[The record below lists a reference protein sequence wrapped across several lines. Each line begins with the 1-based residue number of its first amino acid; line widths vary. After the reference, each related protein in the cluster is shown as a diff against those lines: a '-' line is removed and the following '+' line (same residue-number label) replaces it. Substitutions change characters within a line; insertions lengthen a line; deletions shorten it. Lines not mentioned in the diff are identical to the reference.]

1 MIVQYD
7 FYRSKY
13 GEELLIDLL
22 RLESL
27 HHYIRESPVQQLTY
41 YDITFIYY
49 GDGSFSIDGC
59 EYPLMPGTVFF
70 SGPGQVRC
78 WDTPSAPDGYAL
90 IFEEEFL
97 GAFFNDVH
105 FIRHLAFFRDRNM
118 PPMVELASEELNKM
132 KELLEDVRKE
142 ITTFRNNDKHIL
154 RALLYQIL
162 VSLNRIYIKRRPSP
176 MDKAVNRYAGQFAE
190 LVESHFRENR
200 SVGYYAQKIC
210 ITSGHLNDIIK
221 SRYGISAK
229 KYITE
234 RTLLEAKR
242 LLKYTDMSIGQIAI
256 HLCYENTSFF
266 ARSFRNGTGETPL
279 EFRNKKENPGKMSF
293 LP

>member
-27 HHYIRESPVQQLTY
+27 NHYIRESPVQQLTY
-41 YDITFIYY
+41 YDITFIYH

-59 EYPLMPGTVFF
+59 EYPLMPGSVFF
-70 SGPGQVRC
+70 SGPGQIRC
-78 WDTPSAPDGYAL
+78 WDTPSAPEGYAL

-97 GAFFNDVH
+97 AAFFNDVH
-105 FIRHLAFFRDRNM
+105 FVRHLAFFGSRNM
-118 PPMVELASEELNKM
+118 PPMVELTSEELNKM
-132 KELLEDVRKE
+132 KDLLEDIRKE
-142 ITTFRNNDKHIL
+142 ITTFRNTDKHIL

-162 VSLNRIYIKRRPSP
+162 ISLNRIYIKGSPRPV
-176 MDKAVNRYAGQFAE
+176 DKTVNRYARQFTE

-200 SVGYYAQKIC
+200 SVGYYAQKLC

-221 SRYGISAK
+221 TRHGTTAK

-242 LLKYTDMSIGQIAI
+242 LLKYTDMSIGQIAS

-266 ARSFRNGTGETPL
+266 ARSFRNGTGQTPL
-279 EFRNKKENPGKMSF
+279 EFRNKKEDPGKMSF